1 MSYPRMIRIQQHFA
15 TSRIA
20 DVAQTVRDEL
30 SKMDLAGYIKPGD
43 TVAITAGSRGITNI
57 ALIIKTLTEEL
68 KKHETK
74 PFIVPAMGSHGGGT
88 AEGQKAIIEGYGI
101 TEEYVGAPIKASM
114 DVVQVGQTED
124 GIPVFFDKYAYEA
137 DHVVV
142 VNRVKPHT
150 NFIGDI
156 ESGLHKMMLIG
167 LGKHRG
173 ASIYHKAIVHYSF
186 GHIIRSVSQAVIDR
200 CHILFGLAIVENQK
214 HETALI
220 EAITPN
226 DFFEREKE
234 LLKLSKQWM
243 TRLAFDDADLLIID
257 QIGKDISGAGMD
269 TNVIGRK
276 FFHHR
281 AAEDEFPKITRLY
294 VRDLTE
300 VTHGNAAGI
309 GLADYTHTQLIKKT
323 DLEATYTNCITA
335 GDPAGASIP
344 IHYDTDKKVLD
355 VALQTI
361 GHVTPAQAKII
372 RIRNTLELE
381 HLLVSEAYYDEIQC
395 RSDLSILEPA
405 HDIHFTSDGNLLP
418 F

>member
-1 MSYPRMIRIQQHFA
+1 MSYPRMIGIQQHFD
-15 TSRIA
+15 TSHIV

-30 SKMDLAGYIKPGD
+30 SKMDFAGRIKPGD
-43 TVAITAGSRGITNI
+43 TLAITAGSRGITNM
-57 ALIIKTLTEEL
+57 ALIIKTLAEEL
-68 KKHETK
+68 KKYGAK

-88 AEGQKAIIEGYGI
+88 AEGQKTIIEGYGI
-101 TEEYVGAPIKASM
+101 TAEYVGAPIKASM
-114 DVVQVGQTED
+114 DVVQVGKTED

-142 VNRVKPHT
+142 ANRVKPHT
-150 NFIGDI
+150 NFVGDI

-186 GHIIRSVSQAVIDR
+186 GHIIRSVSQAVIDK
-200 CHILFGLAIVENQK
+200 CHILFGLAVVENQK

-220 EAITPN
+220 EAIEPH
-226 DFFEREKE
+226 DFFEKEQE
-234 LLKLSKQWM
+234 LLRLSKQWM
-243 TRLAFDDADLLIID
+243 THLPFDDADLLIID
-257 QIGKDISGAGMD
+257 HIGKDISGAGMD

-281 AAEDEFPKITRLY
+281 AAEDEFPKITRIY

-300 VTHGNAAGI
+300 ITHGNAAGI
-309 GLADYTHTQLIKKT
+309 GLADYTHTQLIKKM
-323 DLEATYTNCITA
+323 DLEATNTNCITA

-344 IHYDTDKKVLD
+344 IHYDTDKKVLN

-361 GHVTPAQAKII
+361 GDVSPEQAKII

-381 HLLVSEAYYDEIQC
+381 HLLVSETYYDEIQS
-395 RSDLSILEPA
+395 RSDLAIIDPA
-405 HDIHFTSDGNLLP
+405 HDMAFTREGDLLP
-418 F
+418 Y